1 MRRRLPVA
9 EAGNTIRRAAEAD
22 VPIIVAL
29 NHALFQEDAGQRDPF
44 MNLNWPHEEGEDYVT
59 KLLHSEKSIGML
71 AERKGQAIG
80 YLVGYLKPSSSLR
93 PVRIA
98 ELESMYVGEEHR
110 SQEVGQQLVSRFL
123 EWVREQGAERVSV
136 TAYVANEGAVSFY
149 KRMGFIPKNLTLELG
164 L

>member
-1 MRRRLPVA
+1 L
-9 EAGNTIRRAAEAD
+9 
-22 VPIIVAL
+22 
-29 NHALFQEDAGQRDPF
+29 
-44 MNLNWPHEEGEDYVT
+44 
-59 KLLHSEKSIGML
+59 L